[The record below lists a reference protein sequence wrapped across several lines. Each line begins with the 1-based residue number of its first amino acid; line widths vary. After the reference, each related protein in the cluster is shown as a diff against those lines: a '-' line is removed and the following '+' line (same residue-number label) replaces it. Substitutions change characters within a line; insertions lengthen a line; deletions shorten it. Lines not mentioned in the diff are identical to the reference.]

1 MRQFN
6 VGLGDLVDFL
16 QKQGVDIEENP
27 NAKVSED
34 LMPAIAKAFGKD
46 LEAKQAAEQVDIK
59 ISEILERSGKK
70 AKAEAEEEEIEE
82 VVRIKTNTFIND
94 KKETPKPEPKPEP
107 VAEPV
112 PEAPAVPAGIAVR
125 DATQTSLTFQWAL
138 VPDAETPDSVLGV
151 SDRAKT
157 VYAVWKKMFTV
168 TFDANKGT
176 FPDESTEKSKVV
188 ADGAAIDVEG
198 FDVPQT
204 YTSEEEI
211 KYYFSGWALEADA
224 ETALETLGSATDN
237 VTLYAVWTEA
247 PTFTVTY
254 DTRGFGV
261 SVDYVQEGEKTTL
274 PETPKADGYKFVG
287 WLTDSTFAEGS
298 EFDPETPI
306 VENVVAY
313 AKWNIVEYEIVY
325 IMGKGA
331 NNEENPVSYTVE
343 TPTIKLQPP
352 TKKGYHFDGWY
363 YDADFVNT
371 ATQITEG
378 STGKVKLYAKWEIKT
393 FTVTYMAGEFALE
406 IVKPDVANIRLQVRT
421 DGDTVWL
428 KETSFTRYGYLQDGW
443 STKDGGKKKYDLGAE
458 YAADAD
464 VTLFP
469 HWVKDPTAIPTVAKV
484 APASFTAVAHAR
496 TLEISGARLG
506 ADVTVYD
513 MRGKAVAKATAN
525 AASFSMGTFVPGM
538 YLVRV
543 GSDAQRVLVR

>member
-1 MRQFN
+1 
-6 VGLGDLVDFL
+6 
-16 QKQGVDIEENP
+16 
-27 NAKVSED
+27 
-34 LMPAIAKAFGKD
+34 
-46 LEAKQAAEQVDIK
+46 
-59 ISEILERSGKK
+59 
-70 AKAEAEEEEIEE
+70 
-82 VVRIKTNTFIND
+82 
-94 KKETPKPEPKPEP
+94 
-107 VAEPV
+107 
-112 PEAPAVPAGIAVR
+112 
-125 DATQTSLTFQWAL
+125 
-138 VPDAETPDSVLGV
+138 
-151 SDRAKT
+151 
-157 VYAVWKKMFTV
+157 
-168 TFDANKGT
+168 
-176 FPDESTEKSKVV
+176 
-188 ADGAAIDVEG
+188 
-198 FDVPQT
+198 
-204 YTSEEEI
+204 
-211 KYYFSGWALEADA
+211 
-224 ETALETLGSATDN
+224 
-237 VTLYAVWTEA
+237 
-247 PTFTVTY
+247 
-254 DTRGFGV
+254 
-261 SVDYVQEGEKTTL
+261 
-274 PETPKADGYKFVG
+274 
-287 WLTDSTFAEGS
+287 
-298 EFDPETPI
+298 
-306 VENVVAY
+306 
-313 AKWNIVEYEIVY
+313 
-325 IMGKGA
+325 MGKGA

-406 IVKPDVANIRLQVRT
+406 IVKPDVKAY
-421 DGDTVWL
+421 GDTVWL

-484 APASFTAVAHAR
+484 APASFTAVAHAH

-506 ADVTVYD
+506 AEVAVYD